1 MKTLT
6 TIAFVMTATTAFA
19 TDYELHFNQSQS
31 HCNQAANFLK
41 SNINQNLNV
50 QCHQTTSGG
59 GSSVV
64 DTDTRVDQI
73 ILSTDNKLIVNVKNK
88 NGAATKTFNVDMSQ
102 LAGQDGT
109 NGTNGTDG
117 TNGQDGA
124 KGDKGD
130 TGLTG
135 ATGAQGIQ
143 GVKGDKGE
151 KGDTGLTGATG
162 QTGQTGLA
170 GAAGAAGTN
179 GTNGTDGTDGT
190 DGVDGTDGTSGIDG
204 DKGKQGI
211 KGKDAISG
219 LSLLSA
225 LNSIQGD
232 GVGFGISKEEG
243 SDFTFSTAVKFEIDN
258 RTNVNIGITIT
269 EDGRKAA
276 SAGIGFSF

>member
-135 ATGAQGIQ
+135 ATGA
-143 GVKGDKGE
+143 
-151 KGDTGLTGATG
+151 
-162 QTGQTGLA
+162 
-170 GAAGAAGTN
+170 AGTN
-179 GTNGTDGTDGT
+179 GTNGTDGT
-190 DGVDGTDGTSGIDG
+190 DGVDGTDGTSGTDG

>member
-109 NGTNGTDG
+109 NGTDG

-179 GTNGTDGTDGT
+179 GTNGTDG
-190 DGVDGTDGTSGIDG
+190 VDGTDGTSGTDG

>member
-130 TGLTG
+130 TGL
-135 ATGAQGIQ
+135 
-143 GVKGDKGE
+143 
-151 KGDTGLTGATG
+151 
-162 QTGQTGLA
+162 A

-179 GTNGTDGTDGT
+179 GTNGTDGTDGV
-190 DGVDGTDGTSGIDG
+190 DGVDGTDGTSGTDG